1 MQMSKLHKKISEK
14 GIWETKNRNAVHMQ
28 WLKLRH
34 FQVGCIILLH
44 ELKKFSSSRWS
55 LPTGVY
61 VWHLVEHDR
70 VSWRC
75 TNGFCCLHHYW
86 WQMDYTR
93 STVCWL
99 YNKNLQQKKKQC
111 HCNKTT
117 KLFPNHHMM
126 WHDRTISY
134 LANHYF
140 DMIEPFFISTS
151 VVLLLRPIYAL
162 PLCCHW

>member
-1 MQMSKLHKKISEK
+1 LVYKESRMQMSKLHKKISEK

-99 YNKNLQQKKKQC
+99 YNKNLQQKKNSVTVIRQL
-111 HCNKTT
+111 NFFLTT
-117 KLFPNHHMM
+117 I
-126 WHDRTISY
+126 WC
-134 LANHYF
+134 
-140 DMIEPFFISTS
+140 DMIEQFLI
-151 VVLLLRPIYAL
+151 
-162 PLCCHW
+162 